1 MQPSNINMLHS
12 SHKTLQA
19 SARYFVKFPLSI
31 PLLLQFFSFTNS
43 SCCFLKSPIIDCK
56 NNNTLEVMAF
66 KKEVYSSCKLQLWST
81 NTVWYFFNLSFL
93 ATILAKNY
101 LKCPGQKNSFLPA
114 SLFLTLFLVFISVC
128 AICGRDS
135 SPRTR
140 PKTIWPFTNR
150 NWTGNKGSGF
160 SRYLFV
166 ITLCRL
172 IYLCYKEELLVNLIL

>member
-66 KKEVYSSCKLQLWST
+66 KKEVYSSCKLQYLIRISSTEKSCNYIHVKLQWSFSWAFDIAT
-81 NTVWYFFNLSFL
+81 QPLTCHLLFMPLHQADEWMAKPSLFSIQAHLSNFL
-93 ATILAKNY
+93 AH
-101 LKCPGQKNSFLPA
+101 
-114 SLFLTLFLVFISVC
+114 
-128 AICGRDS
+128 
-135 SPRTR
+135 
-140 PKTIWPFTNR
+140 
-150 NWTGNKGSGF
+150 KGPWC
-160 SRYLFV
+160 LH
-166 ITLCRL
+166 
-172 IYLCYKEELLVNLIL
+172 KKHN